1 MEIALKFYT
10 TVSLLTCRK
19 LYVRQAI
26 FFNFCTWSVI
36 YKKPS
41 IMYNPY
47 SIRKYKENEFK
58 NHTVTSNTTQYWF
71 KYDHV

>member
-10 TVSLLTCRK
+10 TVFLLTYRK
-19 LYVRQAI
+19 LYVKKAT
-26 FFNFCTWSVI
+26 FFNVCTLNVI

-47 SIRKYKENEFK
+47 SIRKYKK
-58 NHTVTSNTTQYWF
+58 KKRKQKSHG
-71 KYDHV
+71 H

>member
-10 TVSLLTCRK
+10 TAFLLTYRK
-19 LYVRQAI
+19 LYVKK

-47 SIRKYKENEFK
+47 SIRKYKNKNK
-58 NHTVTSNTTQYWF
+58 NHTVTSNTTQYRF

>member
-10 TVSLLTCRK
+10 TVFLLTYRK
-19 LYVRQAI
+19 LYVKKAT

-36 YKKPS
+36 YKKPT

-47 SIRKYKENEFK
+47 SIRKYKENENK
-58 NHTVTSNTTQYWF
+58 NHTVTSNTTQYRF

>member
-10 TVSLLTCRK
+10 TVFLLTYRK
-19 LYVRQAI
+19 LYVKKAT
-26 FFNFCTWSVI
+26 FFNVCTWNVI

-47 SIRKYKENEFK
+47 SIRKYKKNENK
-58 NHTVTSNTTQYWF
+58 NHTVTSNTTQYRF